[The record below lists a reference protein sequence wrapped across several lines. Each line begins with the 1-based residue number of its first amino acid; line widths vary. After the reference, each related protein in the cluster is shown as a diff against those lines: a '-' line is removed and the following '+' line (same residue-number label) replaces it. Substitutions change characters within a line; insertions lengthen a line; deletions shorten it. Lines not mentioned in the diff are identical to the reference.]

1 MSLLR
6 DVDYAFFF
14 LKFQGLVLGR
24 IVSVDNGFGCSLS
37 FPWISTVGKLR
48 RSHRNRSRRELG
60 TAQNGQIRTRS
71 WERCIVPRRIRSGQ
85 RVNGGL
91 ARWRGNFYTSDPWKY
106 AKKADI
112 FPLLFPFNF
121 HFSTMTIAFIFKK
134 RPEKFPWGKSGRA
147 LALHCF
153 SKVSN
158 IVVKE
163 CLF

>member
-1 MSLLR
+1 MTTKLTMLS
-6 DVDYAFFF
+6 FFF
-14 LKFQGLVLGR
+14 KFQGLVLGR

-106 AKKADI
+106 ARKADI
-112 FPLLFPFNF
+112 FLLLFPSNF
-121 HFSTMTIAFIFKK
+121 HFSTMKKLPSFSKKKTRKISMGEKVGVLWPCIAFQ
-134 RPEKFPWGKSGRA
+134 KSQI
-147 LALHCF
+147 L
-153 SKVSN
+153 
-158 IVVKE
+158 
-163 CLF
+163 